1 MAIFHGFG
9 SSKLRSFFAGTRKEG
24 VAMSYEKLT
33 SMCFFCSPFQDSLC
47 EKLHGMI
54 DLN

>member
-33 SMCFFCSPFQDSLC
+33 SMCFFLFTISGQPLRKTTWND
-47 EKLHGMI
+47 
-54 DLN
+54 

>member
-9 SSKLRSFFAGTRKEG
+9 SSKLHSFFAGTRKEG

-33 SMCFFCSPFQDSLC
+33 SMCFFVHHFRTAFAKNYM
-47 EKLHGMI
+47 E
-54 DLN
+54 